1 MTFTA
6 MRKLPSLTALRAFE
20 AVARHMSMKRAADEL
35 SVTPTAISHQVRQL
49 EEAIGTPLFERRVR
63 SLVLTPQGNALLPV
77 LSSGFD
83 AFEAAI
89 ADIVQATP
97 REVVSISTTTA
108 LAARWVAPSIASF
121 AAVRPELD
129 LRIHASDAPLA
140 IPSDEADVAIRY
152 GDGNW
157 PGLVAERLF
166 DDAYAPVCHPRLG
179 LRDVSDLSRH
189 PLIHSEWQA
198 DMRDVPDWRAWAKAA
213 GVKLPAGR
221 DLVFSDESHAIG
233 AAIAAQGI
241 ALVNL
246 PLVEQ
251 ELRNGT
257 LLAPFGPVLHRF
269 SFWLVYPDQS
279 NRTGAGHKT
288 SAVCDWI
295 RTLPRPNVTL

>member
-1 MTFTA
+1 

-35 SVTPTAISHQVRQL
+35 SVTPTAISHQVKQL

-83 AFEAAI
+83 AFEAAL
-89 ADIVQATP
+89 ADIAQATP
-97 REVVSISTTTA
+97 REVVTISTTTA
-108 LAARWVAPSIASF
+108 LAARWLAPSIASF
-121 AAVRPELD
+121 RALRPEVD
-129 LRIHASDAPLA
+129 LRIHASDATVA
-140 IPSDEADVAIRY
+140 IPGDEADVAIRY
-152 GDGNW
+152 GDGSW
-157 PGLVAERLF
+157 PGLAAERLF

-179 LRDVSDLSRH
+179 LRDVSDFSGH

-198 DMRDVPDWRAWAKAA
+198 TMRDVPDWRAWAKAA
-213 GVKLPAGR
+213 GVKLPAGNG
-221 DLVFSDESHAIG
+221 LVFSDESHAIG

-241 ALVNL
+241 ALVDL

-257 LLAPFGPVLHRF
+257 LVAPFGPVLHRF
-269 SFWLVYPDQS
+269 SFWLVYPDRL

-288 SAVCDWI
+288 AAVCEWI
-295 RTLPRPNVTL
+295 RTLPRPNVTP